1 MFSMS
6 EMRERILTEA
16 THLFARRGYEGTSV
30 QAISEAVGI
39 RKPSLLYHFPS
50 KALLRDAVLES
61 LLSRWGDVVPRVMT
75 AATTGEN
82 RFESTLSEV
91 VAFFEADPDRA
102 RLLWREMLDR
112 PEALQALLSTHLSPW
127 IGFVSSTIRR
137 GQREGIIY
145 ADLDPEA
152 WIFWVITMAVGGFS
166 AAGLAGVFEDT
177 SQRRRQELVRMAR
190 ISLFIPHHPE
200 RSPDHG

>member
-1 MFSMS
+1 MS
-6 EMRERILTEA
+6 EMRQRILTAA
-16 THLFARRGYEGTSV
+16 TRLFADRGYEGTSV

-50 KALLRDAVLES
+50 KAALRDAVLES

-82 RFESTLSEV
+82 RFESTLREV

-127 IGFVSSTIRR
+127 IGLVSGTIRR

-152 WIFWVITMAVGGFS
+152 WIFWVVNLAVGGFAS
-166 AAGLAGVFEDT
+166 SGLGGIFPDDSPE
-177 SQRRRQELVRMAR
+177 RRRAELIRIAR
-190 ISLFIPHHPE
+190 ESLFVDDQPS
-200 RSPDHG
+200 RSQTDG

>member
-1 MFSMS
+1 MS
-6 EMRERILTEA
+6 DMRQRILTQA
-16 THLFARRGYEGTSV
+16 THLFARRGYEGASV

-50 KALLRDAVLES
+50 KAVLRDAVLES
-61 LLSRWGDVVPRVMT
+61 LLSRWGDVVPQVMT

-82 RFESTLSEV
+82 RFESTLAEV
-91 VAFFEADPDRA
+91 LAFFEADPDRA

-112 PEALQALLSTHLSPW
+112 PEALQALLSAHLSPW
-127 IGFVSSTIRR
+127 IGLVSSTIRQ

-152 WIFWVITMAVGGFS
+152 WIFWVITMAVGGLSASGFS
-166 AAGLAGVFEDT
+166 GIFVEN
-177 SQRRRQELVRMAR
+177 SPERRRTELIRLAR
-190 ISLFIPHHPE
+190 VSLFITAHPE
-200 RSPDHG
+200 GA

>member
-1 MFSMS
+1 MS
-6 EMRERILTEA
+6 EMRQRILTEA

-39 RKPSLLYHFPS
+39 RKPSLLYHFSS

-61 LLSRWGDVVPRVMT
+61 LLSRWGDVVPQVMT

-82 RFESTLSEV
+82 RFESTLTEV
-91 VAFFEADPDRA
+91 IAFFEADPDRA

-112 PEALQALLSTHLSPW
+112 PDALRSLLAAHLSPW
-127 IGFVSSTIRR
+127 IGLVSSTIRR

-145 ADLDPEA
+145 AELDPEA
-152 WIFWVITMAVGGFS
+152 WIFWVITMAVAGFS
-166 AAGLAGVFEDT
+166 AAGLSGVFSEDAPAH
-177 SQRRRQELVRMAR
+177 RRAELVRIAR
-190 ISLFIPHHPE
+190 VSLFTPTLEAPE
-200 RSPDHG
+200 HG

>member
-1 MFSMS
+1 MMS
-6 EMRERILTEA
+6 DMRQRILTAA

-50 KALLRDAVLES
+50 KSELRDAVLES

-82 RFESTLSEV
+82 RFESTLAEV
-91 VAFFEADPDRA
+91 LAFFEADPDRA

-112 PEALQALLSTHLSPW
+112 PEALQALLSAHLSPW
-127 IGFVSSTIRR
+127 IGLVSSTIRQ
-137 GQREGIIY
+137 GQREGIIH

-152 WIFWVITMAVGGFS
+152 WIFWVITMAVGGLS
-166 AAGLAGVFEDT
+166 ASGLSGVFSED
-177 SQRRRQELVRMAR
+177 SPERRRVELIRLAR
-190 ISLFIPHHPE
+190 VSLFITAHPQ
-200 RSPDHG
+200 GA

>member
-1 MFSMS
+1 MS
-6 EMRERILTEA
+6 EMRQRILLEA

-61 LLSRWGDVVPRVMT
+61 LLSRWGSVVPRVMT

-82 RFESTLSEV
+82 RFESTLTEV
-91 VAFFEADPDRA
+91 IGFFEADPDRA

-112 PEALQALLSTHLSPW
+112 PDELRVLLSAHLSPW
-127 IGFVSSTIRR
+127 IGLVSSTIRR
-137 GQREGIIY
+137 GQRDGIIY
-145 ADLDPEA
+145 ADLDPET

-166 AAGLAGVFEDT
+166 AAGLSGVLTEDT
-177 SQRRRQELVRMAR
+177 PKRRRTELVRIAR
-190 ISLFIPHHPE
+190 VSLFIHTSE
-200 RSPDHG
+200 GSLSNG